1 MEAPTQGPTG
11 TEFRNLSPSQSP
23 EPSPARDTCGNR
35 SLSVPAPRPEHPLT
49 CANAPGTDAGTEA
62 VTEGPNDREPPTRL
76 QPAQLTDELDIVWLL
91 PLDDLDYVREGLDIT
106 KRRAGRPAYHG
117 RGRLVGYANLRP
129 GALATRDSGR
139 FDRRTFWL
147 LPHDRAE
154 SPDTEYRTH
163 APLEA
168 VDPRTVLPRLPGR
181 LTERAWGSPLPEPPT
196 AGPA

>member
-11 TEFRNLSPSQSP
+11 TDLRNLSPSQSP
-23 EPSPARDTCGNR
+23 EPSPARHTYGTQ
-35 SLSVPAPRPEHPLT
+35 SLSVPAPRPEQPLT
-49 CANAPGTDAGTEA
+49 CTDTPGT
-62 VTEGPNDREPPTRL
+62 EGHHHREPPTRL
-76 QPAQLTDELDIVWLL
+76 QPAQLTDELGIVWLT
-91 PLDDLDYVREGLDIT
+91 PLDGLDYVREGLDIT

-117 RGRLVGYANLRP
+117 HGRLVGYADLRP
-129 GALATRDSGR
+129 DALATRDSGR
-139 FDRRTFWL
+139 YDRRTFWL
-147 LPHDRAE
+147 LPHDRGE

-181 LTERAWGSPLPEPPT
+181 LTDRAWGSPLPRPPA